1 MGKSKHLTAPRNATN
16 VERLTRILR
25 DRKLA
30 QFGDSLLNFSYSLAL
45 TRTTKR
51 PVGVKVKDKLLAD
64 AAGKAGLRKYL
75 PRRVD
80 AGDVANSLEA
90 LVGEAWLLE
99 KVTLEEIVA
108 CLVPD
113 EIDQSKGFIKLAQ
126 LTLERL
132 GLEIA

>member
-1 MGKSKHLTAPRNATN
+1 

-45 TRTTKR
+45 TRTTKQ

>member
-1 MGKSKHLTAPRNATN
+1 MTVPRNAAH
-16 VERLTRILR
+16 VERLKRILR

-30 QFGDSLLNFSYSLAL
+30 QFGDSLLNFSYSVAL
-45 TRTTKR
+45 TRTTKQ

-80 AGDVANSLEA
+80 AGDVANTLEA

-108 CLVPD
+108 CLVLD
-113 EIDQSKGFIKLAQ
+113 EFDQSKGFVNLAQ
-126 LTLERL
+126 LALDRL
-132 GLEIA
+132 GLEI